1 MAILTKT
8 TTEFKRTSGICL
20 LSGSILAT
28 LTMVLHPMGGDIEH
42 IVKIKRVLMFSH
54 AIAIFCLPFVGFGF
68 WGLTNILK
76 TKSKMSLLG
85 FFILLFGLIAAM
97 IAATIN
103 GLVLPNFASRY
114 WINDSD
120 VSVLNEIIGYGH
132 AINISMTYIVITAIS
147 LSIGIWSFLII
158 LTNQI
163 PKWLGY
169 FGLAIIAI
177 GLLGVLLRFNFTD
190 LLGFRTFI
198 FGLVSWIMAVGFNML
213 RELRTNRNAS
223 T

>member
-1 MAILTKT
+1 MEILAKT
-8 TTEFKRTSGICL
+8 TTEFKRASGICL
-20 LSGSILAT
+20 LLGSILAT

-54 AIAIFCLPFVGFGF
+54 AIAIFCLPFIGFGF
-68 WGLTNILK
+68 WGLSNILK
-76 TKSKMSLLG
+76 TKSKMSLLA

-97 IAATIN
+97 TAATIN
-103 GLVLPNFASRY
+103 GLVLPKFASSFRADE
-114 WINDSD
+114 NDI
-120 VSVLNEIIGYGH
+120 SVLKQIISYGH
-132 AINISMTYIVITAIS
+132 AINISMTYIVITALS

-169 FGLAIIAI
+169 FGLAIIAF
-177 GLLGVLLRFNFTD
+177 GLLGIFFQFKFTD
-190 LLGFRTFI
+190 IFGFRTFV
-198 FGLVSWIMAVGFNML
+198 FGLVSWIIAVGFNML
-213 RELRTNRNAS
+213 REPRTDRNAS